1 MTLAVNIAQS
11 GSNNQTMRNR
21 IINGAMTFNQR
32 GYNGTP
38 VSGTAQYTL
47 DRYAYFSNVGSKQ
60 SVEQSTDA
68 PAGFVNSVKLTTT
81 SAYSSAAG
89 NRFAYYQAVEGYNI
103 ADLAWGTANA
113 QPVTLSFWVK
123 SSLTG
128 LFSGDIHQSSGTHS
142 YVFTFNIVSAN
153 TWEYKTI
160 TIEGPTV
167 GTWATNNATGL
178 VFSLNMGA
186 GSTFLTGTT
195 GTWQAAFFEG
205 ATSSVSLVGTLGATF
220 FITGVQLEEGTAAS
234 PFENRLYGTE
244 LALCQR
250 YYYRI
255 LAESTASTFTTGGYS
270 SAATAF
276 VSFVSFPTTMRTAPT
291 ALEQSGTASN
301 YLVRQGSTQFG
312 CSSVP
317 VISTLTTSTMAT
329 VTATVASGL
338 TAGQSGVLC
347 ANSTTAGYLGWS
359 AEL

>member
-1 MTLAVNIAQS
+1 MTLAVNLAQS
-11 GSNNQTMRNR
+11 ASNNQTMRNR

-205 ATSSVSLVGTLGATF
+205 ATGSVSLVGTLGATF

-250 YYYRI
+250 YYNKVLGTGSGLPLFMRWVAPGAGNGIPLNYTFKSSMRAAPTWTKIGTWSSSNCNQPIFSASTTEYVTI
-255 LAESTASTFTTGGYS
+255 LAEAAGSGDSYVYANNVSMGFDIS
-270 SAATAF
+270 S
-276 VSFVSFPTTMRTAPT
+276 
-291 ALEQSGTASN
+291 
-301 YLVRQGSTQFG
+301 
-312 CSSVP
+312 
-317 VISTLTTSTMAT
+317 
-329 VTATVASGL
+329 
-338 TAGQSGVLC
+338 
-347 ANSTTAGYLGWS
+347 
-359 AEL
+359 EL